1 MNSRM
6 LPMPCWVLAMA
17 AMFVTI
23 APSQAQENAAMAL
36 ASVRMTVT
44 VMVVNDKRMPDVS
57 QADVLVKQGKD
68 KLKVT
73 AWVPAQ
79 GDNAG
84 LDLFILIDDACDTS
98 LGSQLDDLRSFI
110 NAQPSTTSVGVG
122 YMRNTTVQILQNFT
136 TDHAQA
142 AKVVRLPMG
151 TPGAYGSPYLSAID
165 LMKRWPEH
173 KNRREIVMV
182 TDGIDRA
189 RRGLRWRG
197 LSTNP
202 DVRSASDVAQRTG
215 TIIHSIY
222 FPGVGRRHRNF
233 WEATNGQSGIAQLSD
248 ETGGESFYLGFQS
261 PVSFQP
267 YLDTLQK
274 ILGNQYLLSFSI
286 NPRKSAGLQYVD
298 LSTEV
303 AGVEFDSADAV
314 WVPAAK

>member
-1 MNSRM
+1 
-6 LPMPCWVLAMA
+6 
-17 AMFVTI
+17 
-23 APSQAQENAAMAL
+23 
-36 ASVRMTVT
+36 
-44 VMVVNDKRMPDVS
+44 
-57 QADVLVKQGKD
+57 
-68 KLKVT
+68 
-73 AWVPAQ
+73 
-79 GDNAG
+79 
-84 LDLFILIDDACDTS
+84 
-98 LGSQLDDLRSFI
+98 
-110 NAQPSTTSVGVG
+110 
-122 YMRNTTVQILQNFT
+122 
-136 TDHAQA
+136 
-142 AKVVRLPMG
+142 
-151 TPGAYGSPYLSAID
+151 
-165 LMKRWPEH
+165 MKRWPEH

-222 FPGVGRRHRNF
+222 FPGVGRWHRNF

>member
-1 MNSRM
+1 MPCIITPSVVAKSQTSNDKEVSVNSRM

-110 NAQPSTTSVGVG
+110 NA
-122 YMRNTTVQILQNFT
+122 
-136 TDHAQA
+136 
-142 AKVVRLPMG
+142 
-151 TPGAYGSPYLSAID
+151 
-165 LMKRWPEH
+165 
-173 KNRREIVMV
+173 
-182 TDGIDRA
+182 
-189 RRGLRWRG
+189 
-197 LSTNP
+197 
-202 DVRSASDVAQRTG
+202 
-215 TIIHSIY
+215 
-222 FPGVGRRHRNF
+222 
-233 WEATNGQSGIAQLSD
+233 
-248 ETGGESFYLGFQS
+248 
-261 PVSFQP
+261 
-267 YLDTLQK
+267 
-274 ILGNQYLLSFSI
+274 
-286 NPRKSAGLQYVD
+286 
-298 LSTEV
+298 
-303 AGVEFDSADAV
+303 
-314 WVPAAK
+314 